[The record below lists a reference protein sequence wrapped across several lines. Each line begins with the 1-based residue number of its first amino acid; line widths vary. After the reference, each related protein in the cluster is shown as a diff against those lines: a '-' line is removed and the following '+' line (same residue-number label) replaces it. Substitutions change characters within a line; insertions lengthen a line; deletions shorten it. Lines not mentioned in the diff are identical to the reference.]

1 MQEKTSYENSKTRRA
16 LLPAL
21 VIPALVLMGCDG
33 FRGAGVRLD
42 PLPANVSDPCAH
54 PASVIATVNGYT
66 VGDDENRIGRLGDA
80 LLECGREKQ
89 VAVEAY
95 DAARAVLGPR

>member
-1 MQEKTSYENSKTRRA
+1 
-16 LLPAL
+16 
-21 VIPALVLMGCDG
+21 
-33 FRGAGVRLD
+33 
-42 PLPANVSDPCAH
+42 
-54 PASVIATVNGYT
+54 VNGYT